1 MFPYTP
7 AYQGCAVKLTLSKLA
22 RRTIFGYYQLSV
34 SSKDPILM
42 RVSTHFLRHGFRR
55 GFTLIELLVVIA
67 IIAIL
72 AGMLLPALA
81 KAKTKAQGIM
91 CMNNGKQLMLA
102 WQLYV
107 GDSDDRLPYAYAP
120 SGVNAPYAWVKGR
133 SLDFSNNA
141 GNYDPALSI
150 HQSLLWKY
158 APNEDI
164 WKCPADRATV
174 SNAQGQKVPRVRSMS
189 MLNWVGGDGT
199 TNPNDP
205 SGYWGN
211 KWRVYRKMGDMVDPG
226 PAGTFVIL
234 DERETSI
241 NDAFFVVDMY
251 GYDVPSRPTRMPDEP
266 ASYHNG
272 AGGLSFADGHS
283 EVHKW
288 KEQWTKRPV
297 DYRNDSIG
305 SAPSPSQDV
314 RWMQDHATRPR

>member
-1 MFPYTP
+1 
-7 AYQGCAVKLTLSKLA
+7 
-22 RRTIFGYYQLSV
+22 
-34 SSKDPILM
+34 M
-42 RVSTHFLRHGFRR
+42 RVPTFFRLKTSR
-55 GFTLIELLVVIA
+55 RASRSGFTLIELLVVIA

-72 AGMLLPALA
+72 AGMLLPAMA

-102 WQLYV
+102 WQLYA

-120 SGVNAPYAWVKGR
+120 SGVNAPYAWVKGP
-133 SLDFSNNA
+133 SLNFSSNP

-174 SNAQGQKVPRVRSMS
+174 SNAQGRKVPRVRSMS
-189 MLNWVGGDGT
+189 MQNWVGGDGT

-205 SGYWGN
+205 SGYWGSQ
-211 KWRVYRKMGDMVDPG
+211 WRVYRKMGDMVDPG
-226 PAGTFVIL
+226 PSMTFVIL

-241 NDAFFVVDMY
+241 NDAFFVVSMAGWPDPNS
-251 GYDVPSRPTRMPDEP
+251 GSLRMPDEP

-288 KEQWTKRPV
+288 KDEWTRRPV
-297 DYRNDSIG
+297 KTG
-305 SAPSPSQDV
+305 QDNV
-314 RWMQDHATRPR
+314 GTPPAGMVPKKDIRWMQEHATRLR